1 MRDTIAIIPAR
12 KNSKRLKFKNIKSF
26 MGKPLIYYSIIA
38 AKKSNFISEVIVST
52 DCIKTKKISE
62 KFGAKVPYLRNKK
75 LSNDNATTIQVIEDI
90 YKKYII
96 KKKKIKKIIVLQPT
110 SPLRDFKD
118 INKPINFFNLKKA
131 DYVTS
136 ACETKPKNWFINVKL
151 DKSIDK
157 TFLKK
162 KNNKIKNYLLNG
174 AIYIFKCSL
183 FKNYFKIKRPYAYI
197 MSNEK
202 FVDID
207 TKFDF
212 ELAKLIKKN
221 VK

>member
-118 INKPINFFNLKKA
+118 INKSINFFNLKLL
-131 DYVTS
+131 
-136 ACETKPKNWFINVKL
+136 IN
-151 DKSIDK
+151 
-157 TFLKK
+157 F
-162 KNNKIKNYLLNG
+162 
-174 AIYIFKCSL
+174 
-183 FKNYFKIKRPYAYI
+183 
-197 MSNEK
+197 
-202 FVDID
+202 
-207 TKFDF
+207 
-212 ELAKLIKKN
+212 AKVL
-221 VK
+221 